1 MKISANKIEYRKKRI
16 LTGIIVK
23 RKTSNIKLARMID
36 HTLLKPDAT
45 LQDIENLCGEAKHY
59 GFASVCV
66 NPAYVKLCAD
76 LLDNTDVKVCT
87 VISFPLGATSSAA
100 KAFETERAIK
110 HGAREVDMVINIG
123 MLKSCEYDYV
133 EHDILAVV
141 DVAHRMNAIV
151 KVIIETGLLN
161 KDEKIKACVLAK
173 HAGADFV
180 KTSTGFMKG
189 GATIKDVALIR
200 KVVGP
205 DLGVKASGGVRSKKK
220 ALALIANGATR
231 IGASASVKIVAG

>member
-16 LTGIIVK
+16 STGVNVK

-189 GATIKDVALIR
+189 GSTIKDVALIR

>member
-231 IGASASVKIVAG
+231 IGASTSVKIVAG

>member
-189 GATIKDVALIR
+189 GSTIKDVALIR

-220 ALALIANGATR
+220 ALALIANGATK